1 MIADRFIRK
10 IWKKRFLTDDHE
22 TVDSNLI
29 KILIYLFLRNSRL
42 RNLSWDAAEDD
53 LTFLVSSLP
62 TPLSSPSPPFSL
74 PQLTLVKSHFC
85 IFFLFFTNPP
95 KIYFQQVFIVALE
108 ISPDLLVLPFA
119 SGAFSYQ
126 KSLRVTSLSIQK
138 PVSGQDQNG
147 RIKSRSNRRKA
158 KKFYWHDEKKEKKI
172 S

>member
-85 IFFLFFTNPP
+85 IFF
-95 KIYFQQVFIVALE
+95 YFLRTRLKYIF
-108 ISPDLLVLPFA
+108 SKFLL
-119 SGAFSYQ
+119 
-126 KSLRVTSLSIQK
+126 SLSKYHRIYWFCRL
-138 PVSGQDQNG
+138 PVAHSV
-147 RIKSRSNRRKA
+147 IKKVSA
-158 KKFYWHDEKKEKKI
+158 
-172 S
+172 